1 MGGECKGG
9 ERRGGEGSSRPVR
22 GGMAVFGLPG
32 SQFTSALFLSDMVQI
47 SCLSKAE
54 VTGHFTAPNRNWAR
68 AKGTGEDQKLISLS
82 QRSETQTRQ
91 PGSPAPVL
99 CAATIRVSTLLICPS
114 RGQCPPT
121 SACPDPR
128 LRQLYQELQPTS
140 KQTNKRQSGSS
151 RNSKTKMLS
160 GGPCHPLKVLTPEPG
175 GR

>member
-91 PGSPAPVL
+91 PWEPSPCPLCCNHPGFNSPDLPQQRAMPTHLSLPRSQTETTVPGAP
-99 CAATIRVSTLLICPS
+99 ANKKANKQKTIR
-114 RGQCPPT
+114 Q
-121 SACPDPR
+121 
-128 LRQLYQELQPTS
+128 QQ
-140 KQTNKRQSGSS
+140 KQ
-151 RNSKTKMLS
+151 
-160 GGPCHPLKVLTPEPG
+160 
-175 GR
+175 